1 MKETGITPD
10 QIQEI
15 AENRAY
21 DICKALANFMEAHK
35 VTKTDLAR
43 SISVKRQNINSMLD
57 PGRKIT
63 LHSLLLIQ
71 AGLEALTG
79 IPFEAPRFTSPASI
93 PTKLGQWE
101 NIR

>member
-1 MKETGITPD
+1 MKDSKITPD
-10 QIQEI
+10 QIQAV
-15 AENRAY
+15 AENRAQE
-21 DICKALANFMEAHK
+21 ICESLANFMEAHK
-35 VTKTDLAR
+35 VTKTDLAKL
-43 SISVKRQNINSMLD
+43 ISVKRQNINSMLD

>member
-1 MKETGITPD
+1 MKDSKITPD

-15 AENRAY
+15 AESRAQE
-21 DICKALANFMEAHK
+21 ICESLAAFMASHK
-35 VTKTDLAR
+35 VTKADLAKA
-43 SISVKRQNINSMLD
+43 IEVKRQNINSMLD
-57 PGRKIT
+57 PNRKST

-79 IPFEAPRFTSPASI
+79 VPFEAPRFTWPASI

-101 NIR
+101 NMR